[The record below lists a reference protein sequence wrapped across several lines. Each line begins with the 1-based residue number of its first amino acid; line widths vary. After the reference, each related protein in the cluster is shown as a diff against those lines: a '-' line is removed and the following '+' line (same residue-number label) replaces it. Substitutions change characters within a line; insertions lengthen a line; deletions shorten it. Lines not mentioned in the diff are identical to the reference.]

1 MKGGFIAISRAAWDH
16 YAFKDEPM
24 SMREAWFWMLA
35 QAAWKPTKIRT
46 PHGIVELQR
55 GQFTHSLRHMAKTFG
70 WSVGRV
76 RRVLDGYSSEHM
88 LVLETDTAVNTAQC
102 VVTICNYDKY
112 QGGETATDTA
122 TDTAVDRKP
131 AHEPAQI
138 RTSKQ
143 ITISSNDDI
152 GASASAHAQKLT
164 PRQELETVLDEE
176 RADAVIEHRQR
187 MRKPLTAR
195 AAKMLAGKLSKAGD
209 PNRAADLMIE
219 RGWAG
224 FEVDWMRRTFCNDP
238 PSKAKPNIWDDAF
251 KLSGPLTIDADPLP

>member
-1 MKGGFIAISRAAWDH
+1 MGDAPFIKFYPSDFLAGTSGMSPAERGVYITLLCLIYEADGPIAFDETRLARRCGAPRNVFSRLLEALVMDGKLTLEDGFLSNRRAEKALADRHLRIKNSTMAASKKWKRDKQKDQGKQWGNPAGASATQCAGNAIP
-16 YAFKDEPM
+16 EP
-24 SMREAWFWMLA
+24 
-35 QAAWKPTKIRT
+35 
-46 PHGIVELQR
+46 
-55 GQFTHSLRHMAKTFG
+55 
-70 WSVGRV
+70 
-76 RRVLDGYSSEHM
+76 
-88 LVLETDTAVNTAQC
+88 
-102 VVTICNYDKY
+102 
-112 QGGETATDTA
+112 
-122 TDTAVDRKP
+122 
-131 AHEPAQI
+131 EPDN
-138 RTSKQ
+138 
-143 ITISSNDDI
+143 ISSNDDI

-224 FEVDWMRRTFCNDP
+224 FEVDWTRRTFCNDP

-251 KLSGPLTIDADPLP
+251 GLSGPLTIDADPLP